1 MRIVYF
7 LLTTF
12 IFITSLLPFW
22 LLYRL
27 SDLTRF
33 FLFNLVG
40 YRKKVIHENLRNS
53 FPEKSDKEIDRI
65 AKKFYKNLTDII
77 FEVIKVRTIRLKTLQ
92 KRYVY
97 KNLDIINKQFDNGKS
112 VILTI
117 GHCGNWEWMGPTI
130 DHSLKPPGYAVLKP
144 LSDKF
149 MDNYINR
156 LRTRFADDERLIPFK
171 QTFRK
176 LIKLKDELIY
186 SLMAADQ
193 TPHKDEINYWSTF
206 LHQDTPFF
214 LGTEKIAKALD
225 HSVVYMEIV
234 RVKRGYYEITTRL
247 ITDNPKNTGQYEITE
262 SFIKELENSIQRNPD
277 NWLWS
282 HRRWKYKKAISY

>member
-7 LLTTF
+7 LLTAI

-33 FLFNLVG
+33 FLFNVFG
-40 YRKKVIHENLRNS
+40 YRKKVIHDNLRNS
-53 FPEKSDKEIDRI
+53 FPGKSDKEIDKI
-65 AKKFYKNLTDII
+65 AKKFYKNLADII
-77 FEVIKVRTIRLKTLQ
+77 LEVIKVRTIKLKTLQ
-92 KRYVY
+92 KRYTY
-97 KNLDIINKQFDNGKS
+97 KNLDIIDKQYNNGKS
-112 VILTI
+112 VIVTI
-117 GHCGNWEWMGPTI
+117 GHCGNWEWMGPTLNQLI
-130 DHSLKPPGYAVLKP
+130 KHRGYAVLKP
-144 LSDKF
+144 LSDDF
-149 MDNYINR
+149 MEKYMHKIR
-156 LRTRFADDERLIPFK
+156 SRFADEDQLIPFK

-176 LIKLKDELIY
+176 LAKLKDKCVL
-186 SLMAADQ
+186 SVMAADQ

-225 HSVVYMEIV
+225 HSVVYLEIV
-234 RVKRGYYEITTRL
+234 RVKRGYYEITARL
-247 ITDNPKNTGQYEITE
+247 ITDNPKSTGQFEITE
-262 SFIKELENSIQRNPD
+262 LFIKELENSIKKNPD

-282 HRRWKYKKAISY
+282 HRRWKYKKEI